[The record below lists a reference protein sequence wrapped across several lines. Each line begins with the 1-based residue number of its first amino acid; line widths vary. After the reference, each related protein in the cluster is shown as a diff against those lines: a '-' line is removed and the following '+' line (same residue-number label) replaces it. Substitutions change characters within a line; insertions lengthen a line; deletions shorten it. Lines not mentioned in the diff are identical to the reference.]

1 MSHPPAPDAA
11 LPALPAR
18 TTQWWR
24 SREGVLLLAAIASSA
39 VAWWL
44 IAFPVATLRVVSRHS
59 GHFPPLYLHML
70 GGTIMLT
77 CGAANLYIGATR
89 RHFAWHA
96 LVGRIYLIGGGIGAI
111 VALALAVGPAHPLA
125 GREPFSIGAVTNV
138 GISIG
143 TLAVAWMLFSA
154 MAYRAIRN
162 RRIATH
168 RDWMIRSYV
177 LVWSFVFCR
186 LASRVPSIG
195 DLGGGEAF
203 IWLSWV
209 GPLVLCE
216 VALQWKQGGS
226 TKGLPR

>member
-1 MSHPPAPDAA
+1 MSNPDVP
-11 LPALPAR
+11 LPSLNDGAR
-18 TTQWWR
+18 NWWR
-24 SREGVLLLAAIASSA
+24 SRDGVLLLAAITSSA

-44 IAFPVATLRVVSRHS
+44 IAFPVATMRVVARHAD
-59 GHFPPLYLHML
+59 HFPPLYVHML

-77 CGAANLYIGATR
+77 CGAANLYVGATR
-89 RHFAWHA
+89 RYFAWHA
-96 LVGRIYLIGGGIGAI
+96 WIGRTYLVGGGIGALM
-111 VALALAVGPAHPLA
+111 ALALALGPAHPLA
-125 GREPFSIGAVTNV
+125 AHPPWSMRAVTNV

-143 TLAVAWMLFSA
+143 TLAVAWIVAST

-162 RRIATH
+162 RRIAAH

-186 LASRVPSIG
+186 LASRVPAIG

-216 VALQWKQGGS
+216 VALQWRSGGAAQ
-226 TKGLPR
+226 PVAR

>member
-1 MSHPPAPDAA
+1 MSRPDAP
-11 LPALPAR
+11 LPAASASPPS
-18 TTQWWR
+18 WWR
-24 SREGVLLLAAIASSA
+24 SREGLLLLAAVLSSA

-44 IAFPVATLRVVSRHS
+44 IAFPVATLRVVARHAD
-59 GHFPPLYLHML
+59 HFPPLYVHML

-89 RHFAWHA
+89 RYFAWHR
-96 LVGRIYLIGGGIGAI
+96 LVGYVYLIGGGVGAL
-111 VALALAVGPAHPLA
+111 VAFALAVGPAHPLSGHQA
-125 GREPFSIGAVTNV
+125 WTMGAVTNV

-143 TLAVAWMLFSA
+143 TLAVAWMLASA

-162 RRIATH
+162 RRIVTH
-168 RDWMIRSYV
+168 REWMIRSYV

-186 LASRVPSIG
+186 LASRVPTIG

-216 VALQWKQGGS
+216 VALQWKHGGATRS
-226 TKGLPR
+226 ASR

>member
-1 MSHPPAPDAA
+1 MSNPDTP
-11 LPALPAR
+11 LPAMHDRAPS
-18 TTQWWR
+18 WWR
-24 SREGVLLLAAIASSA
+24 SREGMLLLSAIFSSA

-44 IAFPVATLRVVSRHS
+44 IAFPVATLRVVARHAD
-59 GHFPPLYLHML
+59 HFPPLYVHML

-89 RHFAWHA
+89 HFFAWHR
-96 LVGRIYLIGGGIGAI
+96 LIGQVYLIGGGVGAL
-111 VALALAVGPAHPLA
+111 VAFALAVGPAHPIA
-125 GREPFSIGAVTNV
+125 GREPFTLAAVTNV

-143 TLAVAWMLFSA
+143 TLAVAWLLASA

-186 LASRVPSIG
+186 LASRVPAIG

-216 VALQWKQGGS
+216 VALQWKQGSATRGV
-226 TKGLPR
+226 PR